1 MMPHTLSSEI
11 VLLSMMT
18 FYFGTKL
25 YFIFNIKEGE
35 ELTVHYTFYNI

>member
-18 FYFGTKL
+18 FYFGIKL
-25 YFIFNIKEGE
+25 YLIF
-35 ELTVHYTFYNI
+35 T